1 MTLIGSGRASARLLQ
16 DKPILD
22 RLTSLPIADRAEK
35 IEELTQGLPAADDRL
50 KQLIVKFSSNFT
62 NSEATPEMG
71 LAVFKKSCVA
81 CHRINDE
88 GGKVG
93 PQLDGVGHR
102 GLERLLEDVLD
113 PNRNVDAAFR
123 ASVVAKK
130 DGLVVTGLKLR
141 DEGKTVVLGDH
152 LGKEVRIPLE
162 EIEEVR
168 LSNLSPMPSNFA
180 DQLNE
185 ADLRALVTYL
195 LQQKQA
201 VKASTP
207 KPE

>member
-1 MTLIGSGRASARLLQ
+1 
-16 DKPILD
+16 
-22 RLTSLPIADRAEK
+22 
-35 IEELTQGLPAADDRL
+35 
-50 KQLIVKFSSNFT
+50 
-62 NSEATPEMG
+62 MG
-71 LAVFKKSCVA
+71 LAVYKKSCFA

-123 ASVVAKK
+123 ASVVARK

-141 DEGKTVVLGDH
+141 EEGNTLVLGDNQ
-152 LGKEVRIPLE
+152 GKEVRIANDD
-162 EIEEVR
+162 IDEVR

-185 ADLRALVTYL
+185 TDLRALVTYL
-195 LQQKQA
+195 LRQKQV
-201 VKASTP
+201 VKT
-207 KPE
+207 K

>member
-1 MTLIGSGRASARLLQ
+1 
-16 DKPILD
+16 
-22 RLTSLPIADRAEK
+22 
-35 IEELTQGLPAADDRL
+35 
-50 KQLIVKFSSNFT
+50 
-62 NSEATPEMG
+62 MG

-113 PNRNVDAAFR
+113 PNRTVDAAFR

-185 ADLRALVTYL
+185 ADLRALITYL
-195 LQQKQA
+195 LQQKQT
-201 VKASTP
+201 VKTNTP